1 MHLFKASV
9 VAVMDLLRV
18 TKEGGGEA
26 KLAQARSEGAV
37 ALLSVIEAA
46 KRLNVSRAT
55 VYNLCASGELP
66 HRRIGVGR
74 GRIRFA
80 EEDLKEYLER
90 KRVGG
95 RKEEPPAP
103 SLKPIRLQHLR
114 LKPS

>member
-1 MHLFKASV
+1 VAWAHLFKASV

-18 TKEGGGEA
+18 TKEGDGEA
-26 KLAQARSEGAV
+26 KLAQARSEGA

-46 KRLNVSRAT
+46 RRLNVSRAT

-66 HRRIGVGR
+66 HRRIGVAG

-95 RKEEPPAP
+95 RREQPTAPAP
-103 SLKPIRLQHLR
+103 RPLR
-114 LKPS
+114 LRHLELS